1 MLDRVMVLCLL
12 VAMQNHS
19 NSSLTLQQLRRAV
32 VLQEQIEDLRTQLGE
47 LFGGGTAI
55 ASPRPARG
63 GFKRSAATRA
73 KMAAAQKARY
83 AMVKAQPIPANGKVT
98 RRFSATAR
106 ARMRAAANARWARL
120 KSAKGPK
127 AKVKA

>member
-1 MLDRVMVLCLL
+1 
-12 VAMQNHS
+12 MQNHS

-32 VLQEQIEDLRTQLGE
+32 VLQEQIEDLRSQLGE
-47 LFGGGTAI
+47 LFGGRAAI
-55 ASPRPARG
+55 ASQRPVPG

-83 AMVKAQPIPANGKVT
+83 AMVNTQPIPALGKVK
-98 RRFSATAR
+98 RKFSATAR
-106 ARMRAAANARWARL
+106 ARMRAAAKARWAKL

-127 AKVKA
+127 AKANA